1 MRPEK
6 NLPEK
11 ARPEKNIPD
20 WDRPDLVLENS
31 STPRLHDFTTPDLH
45 ESTAMLLR
53 YSMLPCLGVLSGH
66 DLSTGGPGHPSSVG
80 IHGSQSAKVR
90 WASTG
95 PKEPLTWSLRRIS
108 LTGTTLTWSFRTPE
122 LHESTAMRLHYSTT
136 PRLHD
141 STTPRPGVPECWL
154 RQNEK

>member
-1 MRPEK
+1 MRKLGGE
-6 NLPEK
+6 
-11 ARPEKNIPD
+11 RPVD
-20 WDRPDLVLENS
+20 AHRDLVLENS

-66 DLSTGGPGHPSSVG
+66 DLSTGGPGDPSSVG

-108 LTGTTLTWSFRTPE
+108 LTVTTLTWYFRTPE

-141 STTPRPGVPECWL
+141 STNPRLHDSTTPRLQDQECPSAG
-154 RQNEK
+154 